1 MKIRF
6 SKEFSDV
13 LEFAAE
19 EAMRTGHSVMG
30 VDHLLL
36 GILRQHKNGACESLA
51 SLGIDLE
58 ELKKEIDG
66 KIFRE
71 QSIPYWDASDIKPSK
86 SMIAT
91 VSEAAY
97 EALKSGRQVVRTP
110 HLLLAIMVS
119 QRSIAEEYLNSR
131 SVNYTSLKVLMESRG
146 MLSPEQE
153 SGTAPITNKL
163 LLSVAEQ
170 ISRDD
175 FYAS

>member
-6 SKEFSDV
+6 SKEFNDV

-19 EAMRTGHSVMG
+19 EAMRTGHYVIG

-36 GILRQHKNGACESLA
+36 GILRQSKNGACESLTG
-51 SLGIDLE
+51 LGIDLE

-66 KIFRE
+66 KIFKE
-71 QSIPYWDASDIKPSK
+71 QCVPYWDSSAVKPSK

-97 EALKSGRQVVRTP
+97 EALKSGRHIVRTP

-119 QRSIAEEYLNSR
+119 QRSSALPYLNSR
-131 SVNYTSLKVLMESRG
+131 SVNYASLKIIMESKG
-146 MLSPEQE
+146 FLSPEQE
-153 SGTAPITNKL
+153 LKSVFTNKL

-175 FYAS
+175 IYAS